1 MLEFRV
7 LGPLEVEADGRLVH
21 LGGQRQ
27 RALLANLLIHAGDVV
42 STDRLIDDLWGEQPP
57 RTAGTSLQN
66 AVSQLRKVLGADVVV
81 TRAPGYALAV
91 GPDQIDARRFE
102 RRVARARELEG
113 AERARVLREAL
124 GLWRGRPLPE
134 FAFEPFAESEIRR
147 LEELRLVVLEDRL
160 EVEVE
165 LGRHAEVVGELEAF
179 LGEHR
184 LRERPRALLM
194 LALYRSGRQAEALQS
209 YHDARRLLVEE
220 LGIEPSAE
228 LQRLHASILRQES
241 ALEPPGAAKPEQ
253 DHVAEVV
260 RALVAGRLVPV
271 LGPGALVLA
280 AEDGGDVAAHLADS
294 FECPAELR
302 GALPRVSQYIAVTR
316 GVGPLYDALH
326 ELFGR
331 EVEPAGVH
339 RFLAGLP
346 RLLRALGVPQQVVVA
361 TGYDRAVERAYADA
375 GEDVDVVAYVASGH
389 DRGKFVHRAPDGS
402 ERVIDVPNT
411 YGELSLEDRPV
422 ILKIHGEADPRPER
436 GRESFVVSEDDY
448 IGYLT
453 QTSLANV
460 VPVTLAAKLLRSHFL
475 FLGYPLI
482 EWNLRVFLH
491 RVFGDEAISYR
502 SWAVEPA
509 PDPLHREFWR
519 RRDVDVLDAQL
530 DEYVDELDRRLR
542 ATAVQV
548 ELE

>member
-7 LGPLEVEADGRLVH
+7 LGPLEVEADGRLVD

-27 RALLANLLIHAGDVV
+27 RALLADLLIHAGDVV

-57 RTAGTSLQN
+57 PTASTSLQN
-66 AVSQLRKVLGADVVV
+66 AVSQLRKVLGAEVVV
-81 TRAPGYALAV
+81 TRAPGYAVTA

-102 RRVARARELEG
+102 RRVASARGKQGADRSRA
-113 AERARVLREAL
+113 LREAL
-124 GLWRGRPLPE
+124 ELWRGRPFPE
-134 FAFEPFAESEIRR
+134 FAFEPFAENEIRR
-147 LEELRLVVLEDRL
+147 LEELRLVALEDWID
-160 EVEVE
+160 VELE
-165 LGRHAEVVGELEAF
+165 LGRHAEVVGEIEA
-179 LGEHR
+179 LLAEHP
-184 LRERPRALLM
+184 LRERLRGQVM

-209 YHDARRLLVEE
+209 YHGARRLLVEE
-220 LGIEPSAE
+220 LGIEPSTE

-241 ALEPPGAAKPEQ
+241 ALEAPGAVKPRE
-253 DHVAEVV
+253 DHIAEVV
-260 RALVAGRLVPV
+260 RALVGGRLVPV

-280 AEDGGDVAAHLADS
+280 AQDGGDVAAQLAES
-294 FECPAELR
+294 FECPTALR

-316 GVGPLYDALH
+316 GIGPLYDALH

-331 EVEPAGVH
+331 DVEPAGVH

-346 RLLRALGVPQQVVVA
+346 PLLRGLGVPQQVVVA
-361 TGYDRAVERAYADA
+361 TGYDHAVERAYAEA
-375 GEDVDVVAYVASGH
+375 GEEIDVVAYVASGR
-389 DRGKFVHRAPDGS
+389 DRGKFVHRGPDGA

-411 YGELSLEDRPV
+411 YAELSLEDRPV
-422 ILKIHGEADPRPER
+422 ILKIHGEADQRP
-436 GRESFVVSEDDY
+436 GRDHESFVVSEDDY

-502 SWAVEPA
+502 SWAVEPT

-519 RRDVDVLDAQL
+519 KRDVDVLDAQL
-530 DEYVDELDRRLR
+530 DEYVDELQRRLR
-542 ATAVQV
+542 AVVQV
-548 ELE
+548 EAP